1 MLNQTDTTC
10 RGKPLR
16 RISRRIIGADVAT
29 KFIGMPQPLA
39 ARRGKTNGPPP
50 SSFKSSFPSQ
60 DSSSHTIS
68 RPSSRGSF
76 SSRLERTHS
85 DGEVRS
91 QLLLYAHS
99 INLSPLFR
107 RPRQI
112 EPFCIV
118 CQEVSRSISQ
128 KYSRIMATCW

>member
-1 MLNQTDTTC
+1 MLNQTDSTF

-29 KFIGMPQPLA
+29 KSIGAPQPLA
-39 ARRGKTNGPPP
+39 ARRGKTNAPPP
-50 SSFKSSFPSQ
+50 SSFKPSFPSQ
-60 DSSSHTIS
+60 DSSSYSIS
-68 RPSSRGSF
+68 RPPSRSSF
-76 SSRLERTHS
+76 NSRLERTHS

-91 QLLLYAHS
+91 KMLSYVHLTNIPPLL
-99 INLSPLFR
+99 R

-118 CQEVSRSISQ
+118 CQEVSHSISQ
-128 KYSRIMATCW
+128 KCSRLMETCW